1 MSSFFITLKIKVPCL
16 LWILIQSHKHQE
28 KLNSRCNVLL
38 WTNRGWVSAAQERP
52 TTTWAGRVQRTG
64 RGWLGSP
71 ISFEQWITD
80 LPISGRQTC
89 MTDGGVGAEVEDS
102 LKGSLGGGYGQKKEP
117 TALKGMLR
125 ISVEGR
131 WAGDRK
137 DKPEGSN

>member
-1 MSSFFITLKIKVPCL
+1 MGK
-16 LWILIQSHKHQE
+16 
-28 KLNSRCNVLL
+28 
-38 WTNRGWVSAAQERP
+38 GGVSAAQERP

-131 WAGDRK
+131 WAGDREK
-137 DKPEGSN
+137 ISLRAVTDSLHLDGAEHPCCEWERVGMAGNYLGGGKRDTRMTF